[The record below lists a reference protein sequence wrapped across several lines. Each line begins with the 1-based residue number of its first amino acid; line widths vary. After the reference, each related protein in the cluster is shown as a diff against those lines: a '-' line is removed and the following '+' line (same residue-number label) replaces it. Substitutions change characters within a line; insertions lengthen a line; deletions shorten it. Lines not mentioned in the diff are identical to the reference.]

1 MFETNTSVSLSDTV
15 PDVAAVHRSEFVLRH
30 PVLDKPLKLTHL
42 QVFLG
47 GFEKT
52 QHLFFKTAQSHH
64 YISLANINYM
74 QLGNILPQLMPL
86 GAIWLSKKLPTY
98 NLSGWIN
105 FTVKVMG

>member
-1 MFETNTSVSLSDTV
+1 MFEMQIPLVSLSDTV

-52 QHLFFKTAQSHH
+52 QHLFLKRLSH
-64 YISLANINYM
+64 II
-74 QLGNILPQLMPL
+74 
-86 GAIWLSKKLPTY
+86 TY
-98 NLSGWIN
+98 L
-105 FTVKVMG
+105 